1 LSAGSARAEQGHHV
15 SIGDTRLFFEERG
28 DGYPLMLLH
37 GGPGLDRHEFG
48 HYLDPLT
55 DQFRLILVDQ
65 RGHGL
70 SDKVAPETCTL
81 ENCAKDVVALAE
93 ALGLGPY
100 AVLGH
105 SWGAFVA
112 LQNAVDFPGGAAQS
126 IISSGVPSAR
136 YLEKVFEELARFE
149 PEELRQQV
157 TDSWA
162 VEKDL
167 ETEEQAA
174 ASLHDQMP
182 FHFKDPYDPRIAEFE
197 EETKNARFS
206 PEITRFFAA
215 DESYGGIELEERLG
229 EITHPVLVIHG
240 RHDRTCAVEA
250 AEAMATGIPGAEL
263 VILENSAHMTYIEEN
278 DAYREAVRS
287 FLFAHVVAA

>member
-1 LSAGSARAEQGHHV
+1 V
-15 SIGDTRLFFEERG
+15 DVGDTRLFVEERG
-28 DGYPLMLLH
+28 AGYPLLLLH
-37 GGPGLDRHEFG
+37 GGPGLDHHEFG
-48 HYLDPLT
+48 NYLDALT
-55 DQFRLILVDQ
+55 DEFRLILVDQ

-70 SDKVAPETCTL
+70 SDRVAPETCTL
-81 ENCAKDVVALAE
+81 ENCARDLVALADAL
-93 ALGLGPY
+93 ALGRY

-112 LQNAVDFPGGAAQS
+112 LQNAVDWPDAAAQS

-167 ETEEQAA
+167 ATEEQAA

-197 EETKNARFS
+197 EQAKDARYS
-206 PEITRFFAA
+206 PDITRYFAA
-215 DESYGGIELEERLG
+215 DDSYGGIELEDRLG
-229 EITHPVLVIHG
+229 EVTHPVLVISG
-240 RHDRTCAVEA
+240 RHDRTCAVDGGEA
-250 AEAMATGIPGAEL
+250 IAAGIKGAEL
-263 VILENSAHMTYIEEN
+263 VILENSAHMGYVEEN
-278 DAYREAVRS
+278 DNYCRAVRG
-287 FLFAHVVAA
+287 FLHSHRAE

>member
-1 LSAGSARAEQGHHV
+1 V
-15 SIGDTRLFFEERG
+15 GDTRLFIEERG
-28 DGYPLMLLH
+28 EGYPLFLLH

-48 HYLDPLT
+48 DYLDSLT
-55 DQFRLILVDQ
+55 DELRLILVDQ

-81 ENCAKDVVALAE
+81 ENCARDVVAMAQ
-93 ALGLGPY
+93 ALELGRY

-112 LQNAVDFPGGAAQS
+112 LQNAVDFPRAAAQS

-136 YLEKVFEELARFE
+136 YLEKVFQELERFE

-157 TDSWA
+157 TESWA

-167 ETEEQAA
+167 QTEAQAA
-174 ASLHDQMP
+174 ASLHDQLP

-197 EETKNARFS
+197 DKTKEARFS
-206 PEITRFFAA
+206 PDITRYFAA
-215 DESYGGIELEERLG
+215 DESYGGIELEDRLG
-229 EITHPVLVIHG
+229 EVTHPVLVISG
-240 RHDRTCAVEA
+240 RHDRTCVVEGGEAIA
-250 AEAMATGIPGAEL
+250 AGIPGAEL
-263 VILENSAHMTYIEEN
+263 VILENSAHMGYVEEN
-278 DAYREAVRS
+278 EVYCRAVRE
-287 FLFAHVVAA
+287 FLSAQVAR